1 MKKKL
6 ISLTVFLIAFIATY
20 LIICFAIPG
29 MRIKLDAA
37 PMEYFFK
44 SITHMA
50 FFKTMVS
57 LVIALVLGAIP
68 LWLRNKSN

>member
-6 ISLTVFLIAFIATY
+6 TALALFFAAFIAAY
-20 LIICFAIPG
+20 LVICFAIPG

-50 FFKTMVS
+50 FFKTLISFAVA
-57 LVIALVLGAIP
+57 IIFGASP
-68 LWLRNKSN
+68 FVFWKKK

>member
-6 ISLTVFLIAFIATY
+6 IALALFIIAFVAAY
-20 LIICFAIPG
+20 FIICFAIPG

-50 FFKTMVS
+50 FFKTLVS
-57 LVIALVLGAIP
+57 LVVALIFGAIP
-68 LWLRNKSN
+68 FAFGKKK

>member
-1 MKKKL
+1 MKKKTV
-6 ISLTVFLIAFIATY
+6 SLVVFLIAFIATY

-44 SITHMA
+44 SIIHMA
-50 FFKTMVS
+50 FFKTIVS
-57 LVIALVLGAIP
+57 IVAALILGAIP
-68 LWLRNKSN
+68 LAFGKK

>member
-6 ISLTVFLIAFIATY
+6 TALALFFAAFIAAY
-20 LIICFAIPG
+20 LVICFAIPG

-50 FFKTMVS
+50 FFKTIVS
-57 LVIALVLGAIP
+57 FVIALILGAIP
-68 LWLRNKSN
+68 LCLRKKK

>member
-1 MKKKL
+1 MKKIL
-6 ISLTVFLIAFIATY
+6 ISLAIFLITFIATY
-20 LIICFAIPG
+20 LIICFVIPG

-50 FFKTMVS
+50 FFKTIVS
-57 LVIALVLGAIP
+57 FVIALILGAIP
-68 LWLRNKSN
+68 LCLRKKK

>member
-1 MKKKL
+1 MKKKIL
-6 ISLTVFLIAFIATY
+6 SSALFVIAFIATY
-20 LIICFAIPG
+20 FVICFAIPG

-50 FFKTMVS
+50 FFKTIVS
-57 LVIALVLGAIP
+57 LAIALILGAIS
-68 LWLRNKSN
+68 LAFWKKK

>member
-1 MKKKL
+1 MKKKIIPL
-6 ISLTVFLIAFIATY
+6 ALFLIAFIATY

-44 SITHMA
+44 SITHMM
-50 FFKTMVS
+50 FFKTMIS
-57 LVIALVLGAIP
+57 LVVALITGGISLLLG
-68 LWLRNKSN
+68 RKK

>member
-1 MKKKL
+1 MKKIL
-6 ISLTVFLIAFIATY
+6 ISLAIFLITFIATY

-50 FFKTMVS
+50 FFKTIVS
-57 LVIALVLGAIP
+57 FVIALILGAIP
-68 LWLRNKSN
+68 LCLRKKK